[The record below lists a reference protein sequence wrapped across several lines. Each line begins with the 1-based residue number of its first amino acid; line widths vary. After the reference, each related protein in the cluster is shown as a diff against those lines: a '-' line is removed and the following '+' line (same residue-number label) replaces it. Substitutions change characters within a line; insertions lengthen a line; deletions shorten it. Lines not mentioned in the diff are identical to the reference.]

1 MNTYQLV
8 FSRDAFGEAKVVE
21 FDAEDAA
28 EAIDPNAG
36 FLTKAAAAVAGFE
49 GVNKLTDVLKEKEQ
63 EPGAESSGDQNG

>member
-28 EAIDPNAG
+28 EALAIAHSEAPRRS
-36 FLTKAAAAVAGFE
+36 
-49 GVNKLTDVLKEKEQ
+49 
-63 EPGAESSGDQNG
+63 AERWRDDEMLCTIKRNEIGYWQLR